1 MRRKGD
7 ADMARIRER
16 TEPFL
21 RALFGDFFGRGLR
34 SFIEIRIG
42 RRVLV
47 TMDDLRRFLKRDHLQ
62 AERDEN

>member
-16 TEPFL
+16 AEPFL

-34 SFIEIRIG
+34 SFIEILHREKSS
-42 RRVLV
+42 R
-47 TMDDLRRFLKRDHLQ
+47 DDG
-62 AERDEN
+62 